1 MMLDRRRELVAG
13 GRRWESDMHLGI
25 VAEGTGG
32 LRACPRQGGPP
43 GAVER
48 DLQDKGSDGPIASCR
63 ACVAAI
69 AAHAVCFRRERDIIQ
84 STNVVYLTRNGPTP
98 STNAIMGHKNNIDR
112 KDFDFLRGFH
122 KRPWYM

>member
-48 DLQDKGSDGPIASCR
+48 DLQETK
-63 ACVAAI
+63 
-69 AAHAVCFRRERDIIQ
+69 
-84 STNVVYLTRNGPTP
+84 GPTAP
-98 STNAIMGHKNNIDR
+98 LHHAGHAS
-112 KDFDFLRGFH
+112 
-122 KRPWYM
+122 RPLPHMPFASAENEILFNRLM